1 MIKPFSRTKLSI
13 LPTSHFLWENSEP
26 STFLENFKNLTQKT
40 QPRKHPE
47 KTLIVGF
54 GFFFIKMHG
63 YIQQPTRLETLLQI
77 LFWRSLERNFPLG
90 KAIFP
95 WVVNGW
101 NKLDPNIH
109 SSSSEGLFWNTFNEF
124 YLGLLQK

>member
-1 MIKPFSRTKLSI
+1 MLVIKPFSRTKLSI

-54 GFFFIKMHG
+54 LFHKNAWLHTTAYQTRNSPTDTFLEKLRKEFSPWKG
-63 YIQQPTRLETLLQI
+63 Y
-77 LFWRSLERNFPLG
+77 FPLSG
-90 KAIFP
+90 
-95 WVVNGW
+95 
-101 NKLDPNIH
+101 
-109 SSSSEGLFWNTFNEF
+109 
-124 YLGLLQK
+124 